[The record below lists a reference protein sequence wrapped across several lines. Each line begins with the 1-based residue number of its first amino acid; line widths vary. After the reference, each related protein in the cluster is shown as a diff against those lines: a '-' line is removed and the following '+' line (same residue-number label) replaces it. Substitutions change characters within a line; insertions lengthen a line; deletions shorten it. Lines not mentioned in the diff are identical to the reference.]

1 MKKVDRY
8 EYNIKAD
15 EIKKL
20 YNRKDFAGAAAIA
33 DEIDWIKIKDNTM
46 LNRIADIYENTKQ
59 YEKAKE
65 VLLIAYERSPLGRQL
80 AYKLTILSLRTQ
92 NFEEADEFYQDFV
105 EMSPTDNAQYLLKYR
120 IARAKGEELSVLI
133 QILETYLKEE
143 TDERWQYELAKLYH
157 DNGQDDKCV
166 RMCNEIELWFNEG
179 KYVTKARKLRSLI
192 TGIMEEYNKRYMPEN
207 FVAEHEAIR
216 AKLDQKVSDE
226 QKAEKPVEQTT
237 TEQSQVETPK
247 SLDNISVEQFF
258 PEKQTVDDS
267 DEDILEDENVYS
279 DDETEPESEQNEEKT
294 SQSDVNVYDNQGS
307 TFKSLRD
314 KLKNSESIKAKWSK
328 FSKSIEL
335 SDIENAKNV
344 LKTAQ
349 YAAVQ
354 AQKAADLAEA
364 FAEEVKIR
372 VDYLRGIT
380 GDMRSKDSLL
390 KLREQLD
397 EEEQIIAQ
405 KELEAMDGLNKEKI
419 NQILATKSGEVQPE
433 DTIETDETSEEKKP
447 ELGEEL
453 NHTTEFNP
461 EEIKVNIIDDY
472 DDPSKT
478 ANIQEALRKSMEK
491 LRQELEEQ
499 KNEEQTTEPFRDV
512 TAIVPIDEIV
522 PQTQPPVEKE
532 SKNEETSTDES
543 VNEELNIDTES
554 GDIGISVVD
563 KSEITVGESENE
575 EVPTVVEPEDEEVPT
590 VAESEDEEVPTVAE
604 SEDEEVPAV
613 AESENEEVP
622 AVAEPEDEEVPT
634 VNESE
639 NEGVSAVAEPEE
651 KLNVQINREAA
662 AVISG
667 IADMEEIS
675 PESIEKSYEEI
686 PIPVISNEEL
696 AESVRAM
703 MDDEPEEEPVVEPV
717 IEPIV
722 EPVVEPV
729 IEPIV
734 EPVVESVEK
743 ETEKPEEKAV
753 VEPTVEPVIEPIVE
767 PVVETVEKET
777 EKPEEEPVVEP
788 VVEPVIEPIVEP
800 VVETVEKETEKP
812 EEEPV
817 VEPIVEPVIEP
828 IVEPVVETVEK
839 ETEKPEEKAVVEPI
853 VEPVIEPIVE
863 PVVETVEKE
872 TEKPEEKAVV
882 EPIVEP
888 VIEPIVEP
896 VVETVEKE
904 TVKPEEKAVVEPI
917 VEPVVEPTVEPV
929 IEPIVEPVVEPVK
942 EETGE
947 AKLESSSESSV
958 SQPKTSEILDAFEEV
973 QYPARRKSKSAGKN
987 KSSDISKETEKN
999 KIVQENSKPADNS
1012 AGKEETLSEKKQTSK
1027 KIPQE
1032 YNELFSNFA
1041 NLDSMEDIVADTL
1054 DNLIH
1059 KFQPDGTS
1067 STNNVVITGSAKSG
1081 KTTLGLDLIKA
1092 ANRGRGRNGRRV
1104 AKIKAT
1110 ALNKRGVSTVMAQIL
1125 GADLIIEQAGN
1136 LMPSTLIDLMT
1147 VMKNYTEE
1155 MLIILEDDKP
1165 AIDRMLIT
1173 HSELKK
1179 FFNNRLDIIEMGITE
1194 MVKLAREYARSQFYD
1209 IDEMGELALSAKLD
1223 DISGSNPDISIEDI
1237 EEVIDDAI
1245 DHANKFSIGKIFGK
1259 MKKGKGEYQTLS
1271 EQDFL

>member
-279 DDETEPESEQNEEKT
+279 EDETEPEPEQNEEKT

-590 VAESEDEEVPTVAE
+590 VAESEDEEVP
-604 SEDEEVPAV
+604 AV

-812 EEEPV
+812 EEEP
-817 VEPIVEPVIEP
+817 
-828 IVEPVVETVEK
+828 
-839 ETEKPEEKAVVEPI
+839 VVEPI

>member
-1 MKKVDRY
+1 MDRY

-216 AKLDQKVSDE
+216 AKLDQKVSDD
-226 QKAEKPVEQTT
+226 QKAEKPVEQTI

-279 DDETEPESEQNEEKT
+279 EDETEPEPEQNEEKT

-419 NQILATKSGEVQPE
+419 HQILEAKSDETQS
-433 DTIETDETSEEKKP
+433 DDSTETDTTSEENRSD
-447 ELGEEL
+447 LGEEL
-453 NHTTEFNP
+453 NHTTEFDP

-499 KNEEQTTEPFRDV
+499 KNEEQTTEPFRDA
-512 TAIVPIDEIV
+512 TAIIPIDEVV
-522 PQTQPPVEKE
+522 PQKVQSPVEQEPKT
-532 SKNEETSTDES
+532 EEAS
-543 VNEELNIDTES
+543 
-554 GDIGISVVD
+554 
-563 KSEITVGESENE
+563 
-575 EVPTVVEPEDEEVPT
+575 TVVEPETEE
-590 VAESEDEEVPTVAE
+590 A
-604 SEDEEVPAV
+604 
-613 AESENEEVP
+613 
-622 AVAEPEDEEVPT
+622 
-634 VNESE
+634 
-639 NEGVSAVAEPEE
+639 SAVAEPETE
-651 KLNVQINREAA
+651 EASAVVEPETEEASTVVEPETEEVSIADESDDKLNVKINREAA

-696 AESVRAM
+696 AENVKAM
-703 MDDEPEEEPVVEPV
+703 MDDGLEEESVSEPVAESV

-722 EPVVEPV
+722 ESVEESVEKEAEKSEEEPVSEPVAESV

-734 EPVVESVEK
+734 ESVVESVEK
-743 ETEKPEEKAV
+743 EAEESEE
-753 VEPTVEPVIEPIVE
+753 EPVSEPVAESVIEPIVE
-767 PVVETVEKET
+767 SVVESVEKEAEEEPVGESVAESAEKET
-777 EKPEEEPVVEP
+777 EES
-788 VVEPVIEPIVEP
+788 
-800 VVETVEKETEKP
+800 
-812 EEEPV
+812 V
-817 VEPIVEPVIEP
+817 VEPI
-828 IVEPVVETVEK
+828 
-839 ETEKPEEKAVVEPI
+839 
-853 VEPVIEPIVE
+853 
-863 PVVETVEKE
+863 
-872 TEKPEEKAVV
+872 
-882 EPIVEP
+882 
-888 VIEPIVEP
+888 
-896 VVETVEKE
+896 
-904 TVKPEEKAVVEPI
+904 
-917 VEPVVEPTVEPV
+917 
-929 IEPIVEPVVEPVK
+929 K
-942 EETGE
+942 EETE
-947 AKLESSSESSV
+947 EVEEKLESSSESSA
-958 SQPKTSEILDAFEEV
+958 SSKTSEILDAFEEV
-973 QYPARRKSKSAGKN
+973 QYSTRRKSKSAGKN
-987 KSSDISKETEKN
+987 KDSDTSKEVDRTKT
-999 KIVQENSKPADNS
+999 VQEENKNSKLVESSAD
-1012 AGKEETLSEKKQTSK
+1012 KEKTSSKKKQTGK

>member
-1 MKKVDRY
+1 MDRY

-590 VAESEDEEVPTVAE
+590 VAESEDEEVP
-604 SEDEEVPAV
+604 AV

-703 MDDEPEEEPVVEPV
+703 MDDEPEEEPV
-717 IEPIV
+717 
-722 EPVVEPV
+722 
-729 IEPIV
+729 
-734 EPVVESVEK
+734 
-743 ETEKPEEKAV
+743 
-753 VEPTVEPVIEPIVE
+753 
-767 PVVETVEKET
+767 
-777 EKPEEEPVVEP
+777 
-788 VVEPVIEPIVEP
+788 
-800 VVETVEKETEKP
+800 
-812 EEEPV
+812 
-817 VEPIVEPVIEP
+817 
-828 IVEPVVETVEK
+828 
-839 ETEKPEEKAVVEPI
+839 

>member
-1 MKKVDRY
+1 MDRY

-279 DDETEPESEQNEEKT
+279 DDETEPEPEQNEEKT

-604 SEDEEVPAV
+604 SEDEEVPTVAESEDEEVPAV

-788 VVEPVIEPIVEP
+788 
-800 VVETVEKETEKP
+800 
-812 EEEPV
+812 
-817 VEPIVEPVIEP
+817 IVEPVIEP

-917 VEPVVEPTVEPV
+917 
-929 IEPIVEPVVEPVK
+929 VEPVK

-1173 HSELKK
+1173 HSELKR

>member
-279 DDETEPESEQNEEKT
+279 DDETEPEPEQNEEKT

-575 EVPTVVEPEDEEVPT
+575 EVPTV
-590 VAESEDEEVPTVAE
+590 AE

-767 PVVETVEKET
+767 PVVESVEKET
-777 EKPEEEPVVEP
+777 EKPEEKAVVEP
-788 VVEPVIEPIVEP
+788 IVEQVVEPIVEP

-817 VEPIVEPVIEP
+817 VEPTVEPVIEP

-853 VEPVIEPIVE
+853 
-863 PVVETVEKE
+863 
-872 TEKPEEKAVV
+872 
-882 EPIVEP
+882 
-888 VIEPIVEP
+888 
-896 VVETVEKE
+896 
-904 TVKPEEKAVVEPI
+904 
-917 VEPVVEPTVEPV
+917 
-929 IEPIVEPVVEPVK
+929 VEPVK

-1173 HSELKK
+1173 HSELKR

>member
-216 AKLDQKVSDE
+216 AKLDQKVSDD
-226 QKAEKPVEQTT
+226 QKAEKPVEQTI

-279 DDETEPESEQNEEKT
+279 EDETEPEPEQNEEKT

-419 NQILATKSGEVQPE
+419 HQILEAKSDETQS
-433 DTIETDETSEEKKP
+433 DDSTETDTTSEENRSD
-447 ELGEEL
+447 LGEEL
-453 NHTTEFNP
+453 NHTTEFDP

-499 KNEEQTTEPFRDV
+499 KNEEQTTEPFRDA
-512 TAIVPIDEIV
+512 TAIIPIDEVV
-522 PQTQPPVEKE
+522 PQKVQSPVEQEPKT
-532 SKNEETSTDES
+532 EEAS
-543 VNEELNIDTES
+543 
-554 GDIGISVVD
+554 
-563 KSEITVGESENE
+563 
-575 EVPTVVEPEDEEVPT
+575 TVVEPETEE
-590 VAESEDEEVPTVAE
+590 A
-604 SEDEEVPAV
+604 
-613 AESENEEVP
+613 
-622 AVAEPEDEEVPT
+622 
-634 VNESE
+634 
-639 NEGVSAVAEPEE
+639 SAVAEPETE
-651 KLNVQINREAA
+651 EASAVAEPETEEASAVVEPETEEASTVVEPETEEVSIADESDDKLNVKINREAA

-696 AESVRAM
+696 AENVKAM
-703 MDDEPEEEPVVEPV
+703 MDDGLEEESVSEPVAESV

-722 EPVVEPV
+722 ES
-729 IEPIV
+729 
-734 EPVVESVEK
+734 VVESVEK
-743 ETEKPEEKAV
+743 EAEKSEE
-753 VEPTVEPVIEPIVE
+753 EPVSEPVAESVIEPIVE
-767 PVVETVEKET
+767 SVVESVEKEA
-777 EKPEEEPVVEP
+777 EESEEEPVSEP
-788 VVEPVIEPIVEP
+788 VAESVIEPIVES
-800 VVETVEKETEKP
+800 VVESVEKEAEEEPVGESVAESAEKETE
-812 EEEPV
+812 ESV
-817 VEPIVEPVIEP
+817 VEPI
-828 IVEPVVETVEK
+828 
-839 ETEKPEEKAVVEPI
+839 
-853 VEPVIEPIVE
+853 
-863 PVVETVEKE
+863 
-872 TEKPEEKAVV
+872 
-882 EPIVEP
+882 
-888 VIEPIVEP
+888 
-896 VVETVEKE
+896 
-904 TVKPEEKAVVEPI
+904 
-917 VEPVVEPTVEPV
+917 
-929 IEPIVEPVVEPVK
+929 K
-942 EETGE
+942 EETE
-947 AKLESSSESSV
+947 EVEEKLESSSESSA
-958 SQPKTSEILDAFEEV
+958 SSKTSEILDAFEEV
-973 QYPARRKSKSAGKN
+973 QYSTRRKSKSAGKN
-987 KSSDISKETEKN
+987 KDSDTSKEVDRTKT
-999 KIVQENSKPADNS
+999 VQEENKNSKLVESSAD
-1012 AGKEETLSEKKQTSK
+1012 KEKTSSKKKQTGK

>member
-279 DDETEPESEQNEEKT
+279 DDETEPEPEQNEEKT

-788 VVEPVIEPIVEP
+788 IVKPVIEPI
-800 VVETVEKETEKP
+800 
-812 EEEPV
+812 
-817 VEPIVEPVIEP
+817 
-828 IVEPVVETVEK
+828 
-839 ETEKPEEKAVVEPI
+839 
-853 VEPVIEPIVE
+853 
-863 PVVETVEKE
+863 
-872 TEKPEEKAVV
+872 
-882 EPIVEP
+882 
-888 VIEPIVEP
+888 
-896 VVETVEKE
+896 
-904 TVKPEEKAVVEPI
+904 
-917 VEPVVEPTVEPV
+917 VEPV

-1173 HSELKK
+1173 HSELKR

>member
-590 VAESEDEEVPTVAE
+590 VAESEDEEVP
-604 SEDEEVPAV
+604 AV

-753 VEPTVEPVIEPIVE
+753 VEPT
-767 PVVETVEKET
+767 
-777 EKPEEEPVVEP
+777 
-788 VVEPVIEPIVEP
+788 VEPVIEPIVEP

>member
-1 MKKVDRY
+1 MDRY

-279 DDETEPESEQNEEKT
+279 DDETEPEPEQNEEKT

-575 EVPTVVEPEDEEVPT
+575 EVPTV
-590 VAESEDEEVPTVAE
+590 AE

-703 MDDEPEEEPVVEPV
+703 MDDEPEEEPV
-717 IEPIV
+717 
-722 EPVVEPV
+722 
-729 IEPIV
+729 
-734 EPVVESVEK
+734 
-743 ETEKPEEKAV
+743 
-753 VEPTVEPVIEPIVE
+753 
-767 PVVETVEKET
+767 
-777 EKPEEEPVVEP
+777 
-788 VVEPVIEPIVEP
+788 
-800 VVETVEKETEKP
+800 
-812 EEEPV
+812 
-817 VEPIVEPVIEP
+817 
-828 IVEPVVETVEK
+828 
-839 ETEKPEEKAVVEPI
+839 
-853 VEPVIEPIVE
+853 
-863 PVVETVEKE
+863 
-872 TEKPEEKAVV
+872 
-882 EPIVEP
+882 
-888 VIEPIVEP
+888 
-896 VVETVEKE
+896 
-904 TVKPEEKAVVEPI
+904 
-917 VEPVVEPTVEPV
+917 VEPV

-1173 HSELKK
+1173 HSELKR

>member
-575 EVPTVVEPEDEEVPT
+575 EVPTV
-590 VAESEDEEVPTVAE
+590 AE

-767 PVVETVEKET
+767 PVVESVEKET
-777 EKPEEEPVVEP
+777 EKPEEKAVVEP
-788 VVEPVIEPIVEP
+788 IVEQVVEPIVEP

-817 VEPIVEPVIEP
+817 VEPTVEPVIEP

-853 VEPVIEPIVE
+853 
-863 PVVETVEKE
+863 
-872 TEKPEEKAVV
+872 
-882 EPIVEP
+882 
-888 VIEPIVEP
+888 
-896 VVETVEKE
+896 
-904 TVKPEEKAVVEPI
+904 
-917 VEPVVEPTVEPV
+917 
-929 IEPIVEPVVEPVK
+929 VEPVK

-1173 HSELKK
+1173 HSELKR

>member
-1 MKKVDRY
+1 MDRY

-604 SEDEEVPAV
+604 SEDEEVPTVAESEDEEVPAV

-703 MDDEPEEEPVVEPV
+703 MDDEPEE
-717 IEPIV
+717 
-722 EPVVEPV
+722 
-729 IEPIV
+729 
-734 EPVVESVEK
+734 
-743 ETEKPEEKAV
+743 
-753 VEPTVEPVIEPIVE
+753 
-767 PVVETVEKET
+767 
-777 EKPEEEPVVEP
+777 EP

>member
-279 DDETEPESEQNEEKT
+279 DDETEPEPEQNEEKT

-590 VAESEDEEVPTVAE
+590 VAESEDEEVP
-604 SEDEEVPAV
+604 AV

-788 VVEPVIEPIVEP
+788 IVKPVIEPI
-800 VVETVEKETEKP
+800 
-812 EEEPV
+812 
-817 VEPIVEPVIEP
+817 
-828 IVEPVVETVEK
+828 
-839 ETEKPEEKAVVEPI
+839 
-853 VEPVIEPIVE
+853 
-863 PVVETVEKE
+863 
-872 TEKPEEKAVV
+872 
-882 EPIVEP
+882 
-888 VIEPIVEP
+888 
-896 VVETVEKE
+896 
-904 TVKPEEKAVVEPI
+904 
-917 VEPVVEPTVEPV
+917 VEPV

-1173 HSELKK
+1173 HSELKR

>member
-216 AKLDQKVSDE
+216 AKLDQKVSDD
-226 QKAEKPVEQTT
+226 QKAEKPVEQTI

-279 DDETEPESEQNEEKT
+279 EDETEPEPEQNEEKT

-419 NQILATKSGEVQPE
+419 HQILEAKSDETQS
-433 DTIETDETSEEKKP
+433 DDSTETDTTSEENRSD
-447 ELGEEL
+447 LGEEL
-453 NHTTEFNP
+453 NHTTEFDP

-499 KNEEQTTEPFRDV
+499 KNEEQTTEPFRDA
-512 TAIVPIDEIV
+512 TAIIPIDEVV
-522 PQTQPPVEKE
+522 PQKVQSPVEQEPKT
-532 SKNEETSTDES
+532 EEAS
-543 VNEELNIDTES
+543 
-554 GDIGISVVD
+554 
-563 KSEITVGESENE
+563 
-575 EVPTVVEPEDEEVPT
+575 TVVEPETEE
-590 VAESEDEEVPTVAE
+590 AS
-604 SEDEEVPAV
+604 AV
-613 AESENEEVP
+613 AESETEE
-622 AVAEPEDEEVPT
+622 
-634 VNESE
+634 
-639 NEGVSAVAEPEE
+639 VSAVAEPETE
-651 KLNVQINREAA
+651 EASAVAEPETEEASAVVEPETEEASTVVEPETEEVSIADESDDKLNVKINREAA

-696 AESVRAM
+696 AENVKAM
-703 MDDEPEEEPVVEPV
+703 MDDGLEEESVSEPVAESV

-722 EPVVEPV
+722 ES
-729 IEPIV
+729 
-734 EPVVESVEK
+734 VVESVEK
-743 ETEKPEEKAV
+743 EAEKSEE
-753 VEPTVEPVIEPIVE
+753 EPVSEPVAESVIEPIVE
-767 PVVETVEKET
+767 SVVESVEKEAEEEPVGESVAESAEKET
-777 EKPEEEPVVEP
+777 EES
-788 VVEPVIEPIVEP
+788 
-800 VVETVEKETEKP
+800 
-812 EEEPV
+812 V
-817 VEPIVEPVIEP
+817 VEPI
-828 IVEPVVETVEK
+828 
-839 ETEKPEEKAVVEPI
+839 
-853 VEPVIEPIVE
+853 
-863 PVVETVEKE
+863 
-872 TEKPEEKAVV
+872 
-882 EPIVEP
+882 
-888 VIEPIVEP
+888 
-896 VVETVEKE
+896 
-904 TVKPEEKAVVEPI
+904 
-917 VEPVVEPTVEPV
+917 
-929 IEPIVEPVVEPVK
+929 K
-942 EETGE
+942 EETE
-947 AKLESSSESSV
+947 EVEEKLESSSESSA
-958 SQPKTSEILDAFEEV
+958 SSKTSEILDAFEEV
-973 QYPARRKSKSAGKN
+973 QYSTRRKSKSAGKN
-987 KSSDISKETEKN
+987 KDSDTSKEVDRTKT
-999 KIVQENSKPADNS
+999 VQEENKNSKLVESSAD
-1012 AGKEETLSEKKQTSK
+1012 KEKTSSKKKQTGK